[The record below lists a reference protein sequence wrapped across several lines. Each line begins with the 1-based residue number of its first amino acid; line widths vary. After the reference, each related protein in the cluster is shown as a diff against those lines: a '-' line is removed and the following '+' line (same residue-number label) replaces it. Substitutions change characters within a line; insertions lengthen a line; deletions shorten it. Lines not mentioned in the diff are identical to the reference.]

1 MNVLPAGVNR
11 LITLL
16 LGLVFIAVG
25 AVAIAWELKVQQ
37 VRDQLDKIDL
47 GWFDRTPDQS
57 WWLYVLI
64 GIAVGGILIG
74 LLLLALN
81 SRPRKTGTVVLP
93 GSDGSGTLAVN
104 PGKIANAVADDLARH
119 RLITSTRSRA
129 IDDRKRV
136 MLEITV
142 EAESNRDFAEITEVV
157 GRAEQQI
164 AAALP
169 GSEVRP
175 RFQIH
180 MSTPKKAT
188 RVD

>member
-1 MNVLPAGVNR
+1 MNAFPAGVNR
-11 LITLL
+11 LITFL
-16 LGLVFIAVG
+16 LGAVFIVVG
-25 AVAIAWELKVQQ
+25 AVAIAWQLKVQQ

-47 GWFDRTPDQS
+47 SWFDRAPDES

-64 GIAVGGILIG
+64 GIAVGGILVG
-74 LLLLALN
+74 LLLLLMN
-81 SRPRKTGTVVLP
+81 SRPRKTCSVVLP
-93 GSDGSGTLAVN
+93 GSDASGTLMVSPA
-104 PGKIANAVADDLARH
+104 KIANAVADDLARH

-129 IDDRKRV
+129 VDDRKRI
-136 MLEITV
+136 MLEVTV
-142 EAESNRDFAEITEVV
+142 EAESTRDFAEIAEVV

-175 RFQIH
+175 RFQVH
-180 MSTPKKAT
+180 LSTPKKAT